1 MASSHQP
8 IVSVIIP
15 CYNQATYLPAAIE
28 SVIVQTYKSFEI
40 IVVNDGSKD
49 NTDEVAQ
56 RYEAVIYLEQ
66 VNQGVSTARNNGLK
80 IAKGKYIIFLDSD
93 DVLLPSALE
102 LGVQILEGQPQ
113 TSFVSSRC
121 ELRTRSGKLLICS
134 PEVSNPSYEELL
146 RRNFIW
152 HPASVMFRKDIL
164 CEIGGFDRQYN
175 ICADFDLYIR
185 IARQHDIACASN
197 INSVYY
203 QTKDSLSSNSIMLIK
218 ERIPIYQREAKYLQ
232 GDPALLHAYQEGY
245 RYYLNTYG
253 SDAVSKF
260 LYQLRKFHLNG
271 ELLKNIFYIL
281 AFRHPFWLIRQIIN
295 KTLQDHNGALGKPSS
310 S

>member
-1 MASSHQP
+1 MTSSHQP
-8 IVSVIIP
+8 IVSIIVP
-15 CYNQATYLPAAIE
+15 CYNQAAYLPAAIE
-28 SVIVQTYKSFEI
+28 SIIAQTYKNLEI

-93 DVLLPSALE
+93 DVLLPTALE
-102 LGVQILEGQPQ
+102 SGVRMLERQPQ

-134 PEVSNPSYEELL
+134 TKVSNPSYEELL

-164 CEIGGFDRQYN
+164 CEIGGFDNKHN
-175 ICADFDLYIR
+175 ICADFDIYIR
-185 IARQHDIACASN
+185 IARQHDIVCVSS
-197 INSVYY
+197 INSIYY
-203 QTKDSLSSNSIMLIK
+203 QTKNSLSSNSILLMK
-218 ERIPIYQREAKYLQ
+218 ERITIYQREAKYLR
-232 GDPALLHAYQEGY
+232 GDPALVQAYQEGY
-245 RYYLNTYG
+245 QYYLNTYG
-253 SDAVSKF
+253 GAAVSTF
-260 LYQLRKFHLNG
+260 LYQLRKLHLNG

-281 AFRHPFWLIRQIIN
+281 AIRHPFWLTRQII
-295 KTLQDHNGALGKPSS
+295 KSLQGGTSALGKPSS